1 MATICLRIKSGQIL
15 VLIHIVLVTK
25 IEILNLLPDYSCMF
39 YVWPRADSTDDV
51 IRSHR
56 SHLKRAVDG

>member
-1 MATICLRIKSGQIL
+1 MVTICLRIKSGQFL
-15 VLIHIVLVTK
+15 VLGYCPCNK
-25 IEILNLLPDYSCMF
+25 NKDLNLLQDYSCMF
-39 YVWPRADSTDDV
+39 YVLSRADSTDDV